1 VHELIDERG
10 NRNNDDDHDDD
21 DDDEYDNDDRRWDIE
36 NCDYAG
42 NAIDNDSDNR
52 ISVKRMKSISNVTRK
67 SKDKIINRQSECS
80 SSDNN
85 KGNGDLLAVTIIE
98 TVRVI
103 VVVQRGI

>member
-10 NRNNDDDHDDD
+10 NRNNDDDH

-52 ISVKRMKSISNVTRK
+52 TSVKRMKSISNETRK
-67 SKDKIINRQSECS
+67 SKDKIINRQNKRS

-85 KGNGDLLAVTIIE
+85 KGNGDFLAVAIIE

-103 VVVQRGI
+103 VVVQHGI